1 MIGGGDSGGDG
12 GSGDDEGDDGGGGA
26 GGGIDSG
33 GGRSRISVAFD
44 ASQKAHARHLQ
55 RWQWWMRNFAAQKP
69 WHCAVAVSAAN
80 WDAHRA
86 AGSVATSA
94 VADGDV
100 CARTAGLRASR
111 DTEFQY
117 ANAQRTQSA
126 HTNVWRRFM
135 RPPRTPRAALEP
147 PCKAL
152 RQVRIRLARD
162 PLGGKIR
169 IRIRG
174 LTARRRAPTPT
185 RTARPHRP
193 RSPPAWW

>member
-86 AGSVATSA
+86 AGSVATTA
-94 VADGDV
+94 AEVVD
-100 CARTAGLRASR
+100 ARAAGLRASR
-111 DTEFQY
+111 DTEFQ
-117 ANAQRTQSA
+117 
-126 HTNVWRRFM
+126 
-135 RPPRTPRAALEP
+135 
-147 PCKAL
+147 
-152 RQVRIRLARD
+152 
-162 PLGGKIR
+162 
-169 IRIRG
+169 
-174 LTARRRAPTPT
+174 
-185 RTARPHRP
+185 
-193 RSPPAWW
+193 